1 MGNARQDAAHNSLNG
16 RDFSF
21 ILDLDYNGS
30 LNLVKHL
37 SQINLMDMV
46 ALLTDLK
53 TNQLITR
60 VKIPCF

>member
-21 ILDLDYNGS
+21 ILDLDGS

-37 SQINLMDMV
+37 SHNNLVDMV

-53 TNQLITR
+53 INRLITR